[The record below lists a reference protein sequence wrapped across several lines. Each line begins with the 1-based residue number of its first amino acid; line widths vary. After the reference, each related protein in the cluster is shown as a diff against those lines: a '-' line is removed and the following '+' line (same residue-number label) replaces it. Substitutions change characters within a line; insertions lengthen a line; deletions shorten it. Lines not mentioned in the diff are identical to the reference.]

1 MEKMLRV
8 GVVTATHG
16 LKGEVKVFPTTEDPS
31 RYDVLKEVFVRGRAG
46 EERLEVEA
54 VRYFKQFVIVK
65 FKGIDRIEDVQ
76 RFLKKD
82 LMIPRDQAIPLAEGE
97 YFISDLV
104 GLDVVDDQGNRVGEL
119 TDVLATGANDVYV
132 VQDGD
137 EEILI
142 PVIPDCILKVDLERG
157 MVLVHMLEGLR

>member
-31 RYDVLKEVFVRGRAG
+31 RYDVLERVYVQGREG
-46 EERLEVEA
+46 RECLQIEA
-54 VRYFKQFVIVK
+54 VRYFKQYVIVK
-65 FKGIDRIEDVQ
+65 FKNIDRIEDVQ
-76 RFLKKD
+76 RLVKKD
-82 LMIPRDQAIPLAEGE
+82 LFITRDQAIPLEEGE

-104 GLDVVDDQGNRVGEL
+104 GLTVVDDQGNRVGEL

-142 PVIPDCILKVDLERG
+142 PVIPDCIRKVDLEKQI
-157 MVLVHMLEGLR
+157 VLVHMLEGLR